1 MTMHKGRYMLGLL
14 ATVAILL
21 IMSACG
27 LGSSGSGSQGSQ
39 SGKTGAQVLQN
50 TVNTMKQLK
59 TVHVDMKPKALI
71 AAVGLTPTAG
81 STTSSTINFNI
92 NANGDEVLP
101 DQTSLKLTMGG
112 FSGLNLNLA
121 EVLKGDKIYFQN
133 SKGQWYVIAKSQLLG
148 SNGASNPLSSAS
160 VPDFNQLLN
169 LGEHAQ
175 VTDHGDQSLNGENL
189 RHITITLDKNGLKD
203 LLNSTGQLGSLTG
216 SSQKTVEQFMNSTKN
231 FQASLD
237 FWIDESTSY
246 VHRIEMKFNLNI
258 DASSLVTPGTTSNA
272 PSAIT
277 IAFDTTIDLSRF
289 NDSSITVTAPANA
302 IPTNNPSTIFTGAQ

>member
-27 LGSSGSGSQGSQ
+27 LGSSGSGSQ
-39 SGKTGAQVLQN
+39 SGKTGVQVLQN
-50 TVNTMKQLK
+50 TANTMKQLK
-59 TVHVDMKPKALI
+59 TVHVDMKANANI
-71 AAVGLTPTAG
+71 GAVGLTPTAG
-81 STTSSTINFNI
+81 STTPSNFNINI

-101 DQTSLKLTMGG
+101 DQASLKLTMSG
-112 FSGLNLNLA
+112 FLGLNLNLA
-121 EVLKGDKIYFQN
+121 EVSKGDKIYFQN
-133 SKGQWYVIAKSQLLG
+133 SKGQWYVIEKSQLLG

-160 VPDFNQLLN
+160 VPDFNQLLK

-189 RHITITLDKNGLKD
+189 RHITVTLDKNGLKG

-216 SSQKTVEQFMNSTKN
+216 SSRQTVEQFMNGLKN

-246 VHRIEMKFNLNI
+246 VHHIEMKFSMNI
-258 DASSLVTPGTTSNA
+258 NASSFATPGTSGNV

-277 IAFDTTIDLSRF
+277 IAFDMTIDLSRF

>member
-1 MTMHKGRYMLGLL
+1 MTMQKGRYMLGLL

-27 LGSSGSGSQGSQ
+27 LGSSGSGSQ
-39 SGKTGAQVLQN
+39 SGKTGAQVLQS

-59 TVHVDMKPKALI
+59 TVHVDMKANANI
-71 AAVGLTPTAG
+71 GAVGLTPTPG
-81 STTSSTINFNI
+81 STTPSTININI
-92 NANGDEVLP
+92 NVNGDEVLP
-101 DQTSLKLTMGG
+101 DQASLKLTMGG
-112 FSGLNLNLA
+112 FLGLNLNFA
-121 EVLKGDKIYFQN
+121 EVSKGDKIYFQN
-133 SKGQWYVIAKSQLLG
+133 SKGQWYVIEKSQLVG

-160 VPDFNQLLN
+160 VPNFNQLLN
-169 LGEHAQ
+169 LSEHAQ

-203 LLNSTGQLGSLTG
+203 LLNSTGQLSSLTG
-216 SSQKTVEQFMNSTKN
+216 SSQQMVDQFMNSTKN

-246 VHRIEMKFNLNI
+246 VHRIEMKFNLNL
-258 DASSLVTPGTTSNA
+258 DASSFATPGTTSKG

-277 IAFDTTIDLSRF
+277 IGFDTTIDLSRF
-289 NDSSITVTAPANA
+289 NDSSITVTTPANA
-302 IPTNNPSTIFTGAQ
+302 IPTNNPSTIFTGA

>member
-21 IMSACG
+21 IMSACS

-50 TVNTMKQLK
+50 TANTMKQLK
-59 TVHVDMKPKALI
+59 TVHVDMKVNANL
-71 AAVGLTPTAG
+71 AAVGLTPTPG
-81 STTSSTINFNI
+81 STTPSNINFNI
-92 NANGDEVLP
+92 NINGDEVLP
-101 DQTSLKLTMGG
+101 DQTSLKLAMGG

-121 EVLKGDKIYFQN
+121 EISKGDKIYVQN
-133 SKGQWYVIAKSQLLG
+133 SKGQWYVMEKSQLFG
-148 SNGASNPLSSAS
+148 SNGTSNPLSSAS
-160 VPDFNQLLN
+160 VPNFNQLLN

-175 VTDHGDQSLNGENL
+175 VTDHGDQLLNGENL
-189 RHITITLDKNGLKD
+189 RHITVTLDKNGLKD
-203 LLNSTGQLGSLTG
+203 LLNSTGQLSSLTG
-216 SSQKTVEQFMNSTKN
+216 SNKQMVEQFVNSTKN

-258 DASSLVTPGTTSNA
+258 DASSFATPGTTSNG

-289 NDSSITVTAPANA
+289 NDSSITVTAPASA

>member
-1 MTMHKGRYMLGLL
+1 MTMQKGRYMLGLL

-27 LGSSGSGSQGSQ
+27 LGSSGSGSQS
-39 SGKTGAQVLQN
+39 SKTGAQVLQS

-59 TVHVDMKPKALI
+59 TVHVDMKANANI
-71 AAVGLTPTAG
+71 AAVGLTPTPG
-81 STTSSTINFNI
+81 STTPSTININI
-92 NANGDEVLP
+92 NVNGDEVLP
-101 DQTSLKLTMGG
+101 DQASLKLTMG

-121 EVLKGDKIYFQN
+121 EVSKGDKIYFQN
-133 SKGQWYVIAKSQLLG
+133 SKGQWYVMEKSQLLG
-148 SNGASNPLSSAS
+148 SNGASNPLASAS
-160 VPDFNQLLN
+160 VPNFNQLLD
-169 LGEHAQ
+169 LSKHAQ

-203 LLNSTGQLGSLTG
+203 LLNSTGQLNGLTG
-216 SSQKTVEQFMNSTKN
+216 SSQQMVDQFMNSTTN

-246 VHRIEMKFNLNI
+246 VHRVEMKFNLNI
-258 DASSLVTPGTTSNA
+258 DASRFATPGTTRNA

-277 IAFDTTIDLSRF
+277 IGFDTTIDLSRF
-289 NDSSITVTAPANA
+289 NDSSITVTTPANA
-302 IPTNNPSTIFTGAQ
+302 IPTTNPSTIFTGA